1 METNNTWKYLCIAF
15 ALGFASTFVAAIHQS
30 NKLENYYRYQVAA
43 ENLLDDLN
51 NQYDWTDGTNAEEY
65 YETYKLTR
73 GE

>member
-1 METNNTWKYLCIAF
+1 MKNLEF
-15 ALGFASTFVAAIHQS
+15 S
-30 NKLENYYRYQVAA
+30 NYREQA